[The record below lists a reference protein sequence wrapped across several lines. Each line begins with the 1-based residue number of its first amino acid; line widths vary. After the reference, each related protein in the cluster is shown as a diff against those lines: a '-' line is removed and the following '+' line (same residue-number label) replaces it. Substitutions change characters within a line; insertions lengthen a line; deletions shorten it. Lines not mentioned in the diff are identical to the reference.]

1 MSYGMNGW
9 NKEIPGGDTISRAAA
24 IDELDKGAW
33 GVEWDKTLAKTM
45 IESLPSAQ
53 LTQNTRVNSN
63 NALDTIS
70 REAAIDALGEKP
82 LAWME
87 SEYAQGLQNQW
98 VWDVNALKALPSAQ
112 PELIR
117 CKNCKHNQLPSTCGN
132 ANCEIFY
139 GMTDQDGFC
148 HMAERRTDDQT

>member
-1 MSYGMNGW
+1 MNDLINRQEAIDALYRAAECWNIAEPFNEGMKAGYKAAVTIVLSLPAAQPEKRTENRA
-9 NKEIPGGDTISRAAA
+9 ETHACDLISRAEA

-53 LTQNTRVNSN
+53 
-63 NALDTIS
+63 
-70 REAAIDALGEKP
+70 
-82 LAWME
+82 
-87 SEYAQGLQNQW
+87 
-98 VWDVNALKALPSAQ
+98 

-117 CKNCKHNQLPSTCGN
+117 CKNCKHNQLPATSAN
-132 ANCEIFY
+132 ADCAIFY
-139 GMTDQDGFC
+139 GMTDQNGFC

>member
-1 MSYGMNGW
+1 MS
-9 NKEIPGGDTISRAAA
+9 DLISRAAA

-53 LTQNTRVNSN
+53 PTQNTRVNSN

-70 REAAIDALGEKP
+70 RQAAIDAMAKFVP
-82 LAWME
+82 
-87 SEYAQGLQNQW
+87 YAIDDDVTRAYTDGLTDAYNLVCQ
-98 VWDVNALKALPSAQ
+98 LPSAQ

-117 CKNCKHNQLPSTCGN
+117 CKNCKHNQLPATSGN

>member
-1 MSYGMNGW
+1 MS
-9 NKEIPGGDTISRAAA
+9 DLISRAEA

-53 LTQNTRVNSN
+53 PTQNTRVNSN
-63 NALDTIS
+63 NSLDTIS
-70 REAAIDALGEKP
+70 RQAAIDAMAKFVP
-82 LAWME
+82 
-87 SEYAQGLQNQW
+87 YAIDDDVTRAYTDGLTDAYNLVCQ
-98 VWDVNALKALPSAQ
+98 LPSAQ

-117 CKNCKHNQLPSTCGN
+117 CKNCKHNQLPATSGN
-132 ANCEIFY
+132 ANCEIYY
-139 GMTDQDGFC
+139 GMTNQDGFC